1 MYQPAL
7 LERWM
12 LVAISLLKNDSNS
25 AVFRVGIVGHRYLA
39 NTETVAFVAATCLGI
54 LREQQAEHKNISALS
69 ALAEGSDTLFAEA
82 AVALNIRLEIV
93 RPFEE
98 YATDFTDPS
107 TRQRYE
113 RLRSVAYSETRLAHA
128 SRSDAAYIAA
138 MHWIVDNSSLLVAV
152 WDGSPARGSG
162 GTGDATARANLIN
175 CDWIHMNVT
184 GLSVSYHS
192 FGNRGK

>member
-1 MYQPAL
+1 MN
-7 LERWM
+7 
-12 LVAISLLKNDSNS
+12 VSLSKNDSNS
-25 AVFRVGIVGHRYLA
+25 AVFRIGIVGHRYLA
-39 NTETVAFVAATCLGI
+39 NPETAAFVAENCFGI
-54 LREQQAEHKNISALS
+54 LKQQQAEHKNVSALS

-98 YATDFTDPS
+98 YARDFTALS
-107 TRQRYE
+107 AKQRYE
-113 RLRSVAYSETRLAHA
+113 RLRCIAYSETRLAHV

-162 GTGDATARANLIN
+162 GTGDATDRAILIN
-175 CDWIHMNVT
+175 CDWIHMDVT
-184 GLSVSYHS
+184 DLTVSYHLS
-192 FGNRGK
+192 RKRGK

>member
-1 MYQPAL
+1 MTL
-7 LERWM
+7 
-12 LVAISLLKNDSNS
+12 SLLRNDSNS

-39 NTETVAFVAATCLGI
+39 DSKTVAFVSETCLGI
-54 LREQQAEHKNISALS
+54 LREQQAEHNSISALS

-98 YATDFTDPS
+98 YAIDFTDPS
-107 TRQRYE
+107 ARQRYE
-113 RLRSVAYSETRLAHA
+113 QLRSVAYRETLLPHA

-138 MHWIVDNSSLLVAV
+138 MRWIVDNSSLLVAV

-162 GTGDATARANLIN
+162 GTGDATARADLIN
-175 CDWIHMNVT
+175 CDWIHLNVT
-184 GLSVSYHS
+184 DLSVSYHS